1 MRFSQFCICLCILF
15 PVIFPVKG
23 QTPYHL
29 RGKVVDTG
37 TGSPIEDVVVL
48 IGEHQ
53 QKTTGKQGDFSFRLT
68 PGNYLL
74 RTRHLAYEDAEF
86 SFQLTGDDTVLLRL
100 TPLARELDETIV
112 RHAGNRQKISGLS
125 GGRID
130 LNMEELK
137 GLPKFMGTND
147 PLKILQ
153 LTPGIQ
159 TAGEG
164 NSGIFIRGGEPG
176 HNLILWNEAPIYNA
190 SHLLG
195 LFSIFNTGH
204 IGTFKLHKS
213 NMQADRGGRLSSLL
227 EITSPEKIPEKT
239 TISGDIGLISSQATL
254 ALPLSG
260 KTAVYLSGRKTY
272 VGLTLKPFI
281 RSMVSNKG
289 NEMPFD
295 YEFQDYNFS
304 LVSKP
309 SDRDQISFNAY
320 WGGDKLRIE
329 DEDYML
335 DGKLEWWNLA
345 SSLSWQHRWEKGLS
359 MKNTLFMSQYRNTL
373 HIRQN
378 SLSARLPSDIRDWG
392 FRNRFSF
399 HQSGIH
405 FTAGAEYIYHTVRP
419 QSPAIEA
426 REGQWGDS
434 EVQTYHTHETAVF
447 LTARFHPIPR
457 LTTELGVRYSFHFQT
472 GPYDDFQYNEHGEVI
487 ASNHF
492 GRGKAFGFKHAP
504 EPRISLR
511 YTPGENNS
519 VQFSYNRQRQFINL
533 VSISG
538 VGLPTDFWV
547 PASKNIPVQT
557 GDNFS
562 LGYFQSLWSNA
573 YEFSTEVYYRRMNHQ
588 MEYKSNLFDLFNQQY
603 ILEKSINYGKGKAY
617 GVEFMLKKNWGKLNG
632 WIGYTLGW
640 SKRFFPAIREG
651 NAFPAK
657 HDRRHDLSLVAS
669 YKLNEKWDFSSVF
682 VYATGN
688 AFTMPQGIYMTE
700 GNIVKEYGKYNG
712 ARMPAYHR
720 LDISANYWF
729 FKQKNRESGLNFSIY
744 NVYKHSNPMYIF
756 IVAKPSEH
764 GNNQIGIKQKDKR
777 LYDIIPSVS
786 WTFKF

>member
-1 MRFSQFCICLCILF
+1 MRFSQFCICICVLLSAIS
-15 PVIFPVKG
+15 PAEG
-23 QTPYHL
+23 QTSYRL
-29 RGKVVDTG
+29 RGKIFDAG
-37 TGSPIEDVVVL
+37 TGSAIEDVVIL
-48 IGEHQ
+48 IDEHQ
-53 QKTTGKQGDFSFRLT
+53 KQTTGKQGDFNFRLK
-68 PGNYLL
+68 PGKYTL

-86 SFQLTGDDTVLLRL
+86 SFQLNKDDTVSLRL
-100 TPLARELDETIV
+100 TPLTLELAESVVTHT
-112 RHAGNRQKISGLS
+112 RNSQKISGLS

-137 GLPKFMGTND
+137 SLPKFMGTND

-159 TAGEG
+159 TAGDG

-227 EITSPEKIPEKT
+227 EIRSPEEIPDKA
-239 TISGDIGLISSQATL
+239 TISGDIGLISSQVTL
-254 ALPLSG
+254 SLPLNR
-260 KTAVYLSGRKTY
+260 KTALYLSGRKTY

-289 NEMPFD
+289 EEMPFD
-295 YEFQDYNFS
+295 YEFQDYNLS
-304 LVSKP
+304 LVSHP
-309 SDRDQISFNAY
+309 SDNDQISFNAY
-320 WGGDKLRIE
+320 WGGDKLSIE
-329 DEDYML
+329 DTDYML
-335 DGKLEWWNLA
+335 DGKMDWWNLA

-359 MKNTLFMSQYRNTL
+359 MKNTFFMSQYHNSL

-378 SLSARLPSDIRDWG
+378 SLSARLPSYIRDWG
-392 FRNRFSF
+392 FRNRFTF
-399 HQSGIH
+399 GKAGIH
-405 FTAGAEYIYHTVRP
+405 FTAGAEYIYHIVRP
-419 QSPAIEA
+419 QSPAIDAKDE
-426 REGQWGDS
+426 RWGDS
-434 EVQTYHTHETAVF
+434 DVQTYHTHEAAAF
-447 LTARFHPIPR
+447 LSARFHIFPR
-457 LTTELGVRYSFHFQT
+457 LTAELGIRYSFNFQT
-472 GPYDDFQYNEHGEVI
+472 GQYDDLRYDEHGVVI
-487 ASNHF
+487 DSTHY
-492 GRGKAFGFKHAP
+492 GRGKAFGFRHAP
-504 EPRISLR
+504 EPRFNLR
-511 YTPGENNS
+511 YTPGDDNS
-519 VQFSYNRQRQFINL
+519 LQFSYNRQRQFINL

-562 LGYFQSLWSNA
+562 LGYFQSLCGYD
-573 YEFSTEVYYRRMNHQ
+573 YEFSTELYYRRMNHQ
-588 MEYKSNLFDLFNQQY
+588 MEYKSTLFDLFNQQY

-617 GVEFMLKKNWGKLNG
+617 GAEFMLKKNTGKLNG
-632 WIGYTLGW
+632 WISYTLGW
-640 SKRFFPAIREG
+640 SKRYFPEIREG

-700 GNIVKEYGKYNG
+700 GNVVKEYGKYNG

-729 FKQKNRESGLNFSIY
+729 FKQKNRESGLNLSIY
-744 NVYKHSNPMYIF
+744 NVYKRSNPIYVF
-756 IVAKPSEH
+756 IVAKPSEQ
-764 GNNQIGIKQKDKR
+764 GNNQIRIKQKNKR

>member
-1 MRFSQFCICLCILF
+1 MSCRLQ
-15 PVIFPVKG
+15 
-23 QTPYHL
+23 
-29 RGKVVDTG
+29 GKVVDAG
-37 TGSPIEDVVVL
+37 TGSPVEDVVVL
-48 IGEHQ
+48 IDEQ
-53 QKTTGKQGDFSFRLT
+53 QKKTTGKQGDFDFRLQ
-68 PGNYLL
+68 PGTYILH
-74 RTRHLAYEDAEF
+74 TRHLAYEDAEF
-86 SFQLTGDDTVLLRL
+86 SFQLTRDDTVLLRL
-100 TPLARELDETIV
+100 IPLARELKESIV
-112 RHAGNRQKISGLS
+112 AHTGNRQKVSGLS

-137 GLPKFMGTND
+137 SLPKFMGTND

-159 TAGEG
+159 TAGDG

-227 EITSPEKIPEKT
+227 EIRSPEKIPEKT
-239 TISGDIGLISSQATL
+239 TVSGDIGLISSQATL
-254 ALPLSG
+254 SLPLSR
-260 KTAVYLSGRKTY
+260 KTALYLSGRKTY

-289 NEMPFD
+289 EEMPFD
-295 YEFQDYNFS
+295 YEFQDYNLS
-304 LVSKP
+304 LVSKL
-309 SDRDQISFNAY
+309 SDNDQISFNAY
-320 WGGDKLRIE
+320 WGE
-329 DEDYML
+329 DRLNIKDSDYML
-335 DGKLEWWNLA
+335 EGKMKWWNLA
-345 SSLSWQHRWEKGLS
+345 SSFSWEHRWPKGLT
-359 MKNTLFMSQYRNTL
+359 MKNSFFMSQYRNSL

-378 SLSARLPSDIRDWG
+378 SLSASLPSNIRDWG
-392 FRNRFSF
+392 FRNRFTF
-399 HQSGIH
+399 HKAGIL
-405 FTAGAEYIYHTVRP
+405 FTTGAEYIYHIVFP
-419 QSPAIEA
+419 QSPTIENKNTN
-426 REGQWGDS
+426 WGES
-434 EVQTYHTHETAVF
+434 GVQTYHTHETAVF
-447 LTARFHPIPR
+447 LCARFHLFPR
-457 LTTELGVRYSFHFQT
+457 LSAELGLRYTFNFQT
-472 GPYDDFQYNEHGEVI
+472 GPYDDLNYDERGEVVD
-487 ASNHF
+487 STHF
-492 GRGKAFGFKHAP
+492 GRGKAFGFRHAP
-504 EPRISLR
+504 EPRLNLR

-519 VQFSYNRQRQFINL
+519 LQFSYNRQRQFISL

-562 LGYFQSLWSNA
+562 LGYFQSLWNNA
-573 YEFSTEVYYRRMNHQ
+573 YEFSTEVYYRHMSNQ
-588 MEYKSNLFDLFNQQY
+588 MEYKSTLFDLFNQQY
-603 ILEKSINYGKGKAY
+603 ILEKSINYGRGKAY
-617 GVEFMLKKNWGKLNG
+617 GAEFMFKKNSGKFNG
-632 WIGYTLGW
+632 WISYTLGW
-640 SKRFFPAIREG
+640 SKRYFPAIRNG

-657 HDRRHDLSLVAS
+657 HDRRHDLAVVAS
-669 YKLNEKWDFSSVF
+669 YKLNDKWDFSSVF

-688 AFTMPQGIYMTE
+688 AFTMPQSIYMME

-729 FKQKNRESGLNFSIY
+729 FKQKNRESGLNFSVY
-744 NVYKHSNPMYIF
+744 NAYKRNNPIYIF
-756 IVAKPSEH
+756 VVAKPSEQ
-764 GNNQIGIKQKDKR
+764 GNDQIRIKQKNKR